1 MATSPD
7 RADDGSSPSFSS
19 SGGPAAESGSSRPD
33 DTFAPAGF
41 TAAGHATGDSGAGPR
56 TTDRRTLRKQVA
68 SFALWD
74 GGMSAFS
81 SVILT
86 FVFATYVASA
96 VAAEGAVGDGAI
108 KAAQDHGSQVLT
120 TWQAV
125 GAVAVALLAPLL
137 GNLADSG
144 GGRNALLRIT
154 TLGTVA
160 VIALMPLVAL
170 DSDFLTL
177 GAILIALAVVFS
189 ELAGVFVNSV
199 LPEISTPANRGRVSG
214 TAWAVGYW
222 GSIVCLALVLVLF
235 VMPGTGLLGITGD
248 DGWNLRAIP
257 IFVAIWILVGTLP
270 LMIWAPRHRAR
281 TPGAGWNPVQGY
293 VSIVKHVRRALREE
307 PVMLM
312 YLVASAVYRDG
323 LGAVFS
329 IAGVLAANAY
339 GFSTVEVIIFGIAA
353 NLVAGFGVFIGGWI
367 DDRVGPRP
375 VIIGGCVGII
385 VLGLVVLVFGS
396 AAVFWVAG
404 LAICLFVGPVQS
416 ASRNLLTRL
425 SRPGRETEN
434 FGLYAT
440 TGRALGFLGTAAFAL
455 TVWISGDTR
464 TGILGIVL
472 VMALGLAAFFPIPLG
487 AAGRAV
493 KADGAPASTG

>member
-1 MATSPD
+1 MTSP
-7 RADDGSSPSFSS
+7 RRL
-19 SGGPAAESGSSRPD
+19 RP
-33 DTFAPAGF
+33 PVV
-41 TAAGHATGDSGAGPR
+41 P
-56 TTDRRTLRKQVA
+56 
-68 SFALWD
+68 FALWD

-96 VAAEGAVGDGAI
+96 VATEGAVGEEAVS
-108 KAAQDHGSQVLT
+108 AAQARGSQVLT
-120 TWQAV
+120 TWQSI

-137 GNLADSG
+137 GNLADRG
-144 GGRNALLRIT
+144 GARNTLLRIT
-154 TLGTVA
+154 TLATV
-160 VIALMPLVAL
+160 VTVALMPLVAL
-170 DSDFLTL
+170 DADYLTL

-222 GSIVCLALVLVLF
+222 GSIVCLGLVLVLF
-235 VMPGTGLLGITGD
+235 VMPGTGLLGITGE
-248 DGWNLRAIP
+248 DGWNYRAIP
-257 IFVAIWILVGTLP
+257 LFVALWILLGTLP
-270 LMIWAPRHRAR
+270 LMLRAPRHPPAA
-281 TPGAGWNPVQGY
+281 PGERWNPWQGY
-293 VSIVKHVRRALREE
+293 ASIVRRVLRAVKEE
-307 PVMLM
+307 PVMLQ

-339 GFSTVEVIIFGIAA
+339 GFSTVEIIVFGIAA
-353 NLVAGFGVFIGGWI
+353 NLVAGFGVFLGGRV
-367 DDRVGPRP
+367 DDRLGPRP
-375 VIIGGCVGII
+375 VIIGGCLGII
-385 VLGLVVLVFGS
+385 ALGLVVLAFS
-396 AAVFWVAG
+396 ATVVFWVAG

-425 SRPGRETEN
+425 SLPGRETEN

-440 TGRALGFLGTAAFAL
+440 TGRALGFLGTAAFAA
-455 TVWISGDTR
+455 TVAISGETR

-472 VMALGLAAFFPIPLG
+472 VMALGLVAFLPIRLG
-487 AAGRAV
+487 AAGRA
-493 KADGAPASTG
+493 APADAGAAASAGASPDA